1 MEEAGLVVP
10 PARRSPKLIWVS
22 LRALLGNSR
31 RVSTF
36 DVLLSDEFT
45 IESRHAGLRVSLDG
59 EVMAM
64 RTPLRYRCRAKAL
77 RVLVPT
83 LVR

>member
-1 MEEAGLVVP
+1 
-10 PARRSPKLIWVS
+10 
-22 LRALLGNSR
+22 
-31 RVSTF
+31 VSTF
-36 DVLLSDEFT
+36 EVILSDEFT

-59 EVMAM
+59 EVMVM
-64 RTPLRYRCRAKAL
+64 RTPLAYRCRAKAL